1 MRMLQKQ
8 GQAHR
13 AFLEKKLERSETRL
27 KSLEEELAI
36 VRKKLD
42 AEETLRKEAEERA
55 RTAQEELKTQRHA
68 KKEEKKVV
76 AMEAQKAIDA
86 YLQLLMGAGEEA
98 DSPKNISVN
107 DDSLAWLANELDILG
122 DHMAIGREYA
132 SIESLRAFAQSMI
145 DSGCKHF
152 GSMAVKEA
160 KAYWACDLEA
170 SAAAIKFFDAF

>member
-107 DDSLAWLANELDILG
+107 DSLAWLANELDILG

-132 SIESLRAFAQSMI
+132 SIESLRAFAQSII

>member
-107 DDSLAWLANELDILG
+107 DSLAWLANELDILG